1 MAALQFIRVK
11 PPHQLYPLWE
21 IWLKLL
27 GVTMTCQKE
36 YWIAVSFHQTCTVF
50 GDRWVFNW
58 ELDSK
63 DSYQKFPFYSWENMD
78 IGIKMSASFWME
90 SFPKP
95 CQIFM
100 VTCFLP
106 FLVYTGILV
115 CDMNTNSYYS
125 LLGVVPELNP
135 ISFTWAFKVSCKSS
149 CFQSLLQEFCSHR
162 KFHFW

>member
-1 MAALQFIRVK
+1 MMYSGLIPMKRSCVWSKTIGYIGTYSVFWVSTAMAALQFIRVK

-21 IWLKLL
+21 IWLNLL
-27 GVTMTCQKE
+27 GVTMTCRKE
-36 YWIAVSFHQTCTVF
+36 YWIAVSFHQTCIVF

-58 ELDSK
+58 EIFSK
-63 DSYQKFPFYSWENMD
+63 DSYQMFPFYSWENMD

-115 CDMNTNSYYS
+115 CDMNTNSY
-125 LLGVVPELNP
+125 
-135 ISFTWAFKVSCKSS
+135 
-149 CFQSLLQEFCSHR
+149 
-162 KFHFW
+162 